1 MLDMVALSAL
11 SAWHVIEVLK
21 TCPKRAY
28 AYLGTYLPKG
38 RYSGLEIT
46 NYRSTTTKDHHH
58 HRSHRGPTNKSILR
72 WFPGAAD
79 SVQNHYTAPRTQS
92 LSSLR

>member
-1 MLDMVALSAL
+1 MPKAGICLPTHLPR
-11 SAWHVIEVLK
+11 EVSS
-21 TCPKRAY
+21 THDSI
-28 AYLGTYLPKG
+28 LP
-38 RYSGLEIT
+38 I